1 MPACHRAG
9 TLALL
14 VTGLSL
20 SLPPH
25 TLAAQTAP
33 AQKTEPKTAQADA
46 PKQTQTGTPQ
56 TSSKATDK
64 QIPPANGTSSTGAKD
79 AGATAKDA
87 GTAAKNTAATP
98 ADPAEYV
105 LGADDVIELNVSHHP
120 DLNRQMTILPDG
132 KITLPDQGDFQ
143 ASGKTRRELAAE
155 IQTAYE
161 KTLNNASVTI
171 IVREVRSRKVGVT
184 GAVHASGNFDLKQNW
199 RLMDL
204 IASAGGLTAKPNRIK
219 GRLLRN
225 LKTITLDVER
235 ANAKPDDD
243 SANVVLQAGDIVLLD
258 DLPPLRDE
266 VSVLGQI
273 AHIGTFPLDDQTT
286 LITLITQ
293 AGGPTERAA
302 LTKAYVRRGNAQIP
316 LNLRPSL
323 ALNQQ
328 DETITN
334 FKLKAGDVLVIPE
347 IEKRYAVMGQVAH
360 PSYYPIPEKGPVNVF
375 EAFNFAGGQ
384 LPSGDLSKAGIIRMV
399 DGKPTVIPVNMN
411 NILKKPETAMNLTL
425 QPEDVLVVPLRGQ
438 RGLTIQDALS
448 PLSILSLFGLRFF

>member
-1 MPACHRAG
+1 MSRCHRAG
-9 TLALL
+9 TSVLL
-14 VTGLSL
+14 VTGVFLSL
-20 SLPPH
+20 LVP
-25 TLAAQTAP
+25 AQGQDTPKTAP
-33 AQKTEPKTAQADA
+33 APPATTA
-46 PKQTQTGTPQ
+46 PKGTPQ
-56 TSSKATDK
+56 EGAKAADK
-64 QIPPANGTSSTGAKD
+64 TAKDGANAKD
-79 AGATAKDA
+79 AVLSPSG
-87 GTAAKNTAATP
+87 
-98 ADPAEYV
+98 PAEYV
-105 LGADDVIELNVSHHP
+105 LGADDVIEMSVSHHA

-132 KITLPDQGDFQ
+132 KITLPDLGDFQ

-155 IQTAYE
+155 IQAGYE
-161 KTLNNASVTI
+161 KTLNNANVTI

-184 GAVHASGNFDLKQNW
+184 GGVHASGYYDLKQNW

-204 IASAGGLTAKPNRIK
+204 IASAGGLSGKPNRIR

-225 LKTITLDVER
+225 LKTVTLDVER
-235 ANAKPDDD
+235 ANAKPDDEQ
-243 SANVVLQAGDIVLLD
+243 ANMTLQAGDIVLLD
-258 DLPPLRDE
+258 ELPPLRDE
-266 VSVLGQI
+266 VSVLGQVG
-273 AHIGTFPLDDQTT
+273 HIGTFNLDEQTT

-302 LTKAYVRRGNAQIP
+302 LTKAYVRRGNTQIP

-323 ALNQQ
+323 ALNQA
-328 DETITN
+328 DEKITN
-334 FKLKAGDVLVIPE
+334 FKLEAGDVLVVPE

-360 PSYYPIPEKGPVNVF
+360 PAYYPIPEKGPVNVF

-399 DGKPTVIPVNMN
+399 DGKPTVIKVNMN
-411 NILKKPETAMNLTL
+411 NVLKKPETAMNITL